1 MKTTKAI
8 QEDLDSLAIEA
19 KALVDVAKRDNR
31 ELTDDES
38 ARFDEITEKL
48 VPACKAELSTAQK
61 REEAILQLSAQNR
74 RQNRVEELGEILNR
88 SSSSR
93 NLVLP
98 VNGDDPNDADR
109 VQLPCHRMGKLK
121 SFKNEADAY
130 NAGMWLRAVVAR
142 EYNRDDRPALEHCHR
157 RGLVVSNA
165 GVEGT
170 GSAGGYLVPPVVAS
184 ALIDVRERVG
194 VMRSLVRLMPMTG
207 DTLTVN
213 RRSSGLTVYYG
224 NENPSSDMTSSDK
237 SWSQI
242 ELVAKKRYVVHQL
255 SQELVDDALIA
266 VVDDAINEM
275 GYALAYKE
283 DDEMINGTGASTY
296 GGITGLLQAIGTA
309 GVYTPGTGV
318 GKSVWSGLDLGDF
331 AATMAK
337 LPDEYAME
345 PAWLCSRAFYYNV
358 MVRLEG
364 AAGGNNYAS
373 IQAGDGN
380 RRMFLGYPVVTT
392 NRMPT
397 ATATSTLSCLFGTFS
412 MGVMLGERTGIR
424 IGRSDDFA
432 FLRDLTTL
440 KATTRYDAKVHAPGT
455 SSAAGAYVGLKT
467 AAS

>member
-8 QEDLDSLAIEA
+8 QEELDSLAIEA
-19 KALVDVAKRDNR
+19 KALVEVAKRDNR
-31 ELTDDES
+31 ELSDDES

-48 VPACKAELSTAQK
+48 VPACKADLATAQK
-61 REEAILQLSAQNR
+61 REEAIVALSNANR

-88 SSSSR
+88 SGSGR
-93 NLVLP
+93 GLVLP
-98 VNGDDPNDADR
+98 VNGEDSDADR
-109 VQLPCHRMGKLK
+109 PSLPCHRMGKLK
-121 SFKNEADAY
+121 AFKSEADAY
-130 NAGMWLRAVVAR
+130 NAGMWMRAVVAR

-157 RGLVVSNA
+157 KGLIVSNA
-165 GVEGT
+165 SVEGT
-170 GSAGGYLVPPVVAS
+170 GSSGGYLVPPVLAS

-194 VMRSLVRLMPMTG
+194 VMRSLLRLMPMTG

-224 NENPSSDMTSSDK
+224 TENPSADMTSSDK
-237 SWSQI
+237 GWQQI

-283 DDEMINGTGASTY
+283 DDEAINGTGTSTY
-296 GGITGLLQAIGTA
+296 GGVTGLLQSIGSA
-309 GVYTPGTGV
+309 GVYQPANST
-318 GKSVWSGLDLGDF
+318 GKSVWSGLTLDDF
-331 AATMAK
+331 AGTMAK

-345 PAWLCSRAFYYNV
+345 PVWLCSRAFYYNV
-358 MVRLEG
+358 MLRLEA
-364 AAGGNNYAS
+364 AAGGNTFANM
-373 IQAGDGN
+373 QAGDMG

-397 ATATSTLSCLFGTFS
+397 ATAVSTLSCLFGTFS

-432 FLRDLTTL
+432 FLRDMTTL
-440 KATTRYDAKVHAPGT
+440 KATTRYDIKVHAPGT
-455 SSAAGAYVGLKT
+455 SSAAGAFAGLKT